1 MDRVSGSK
9 IVVIA
14 SHKQSLLKSL
24 CTRGLLLDQG
34 RIVFDGDISEALAE
48 YRRIYPVSDK
58 AARVRRQKLLKSHE
72 RKLKK
77 KLTAKIKK
85 QLEAELVG
93 STAAQTG
100 KPGGGLEGK
109 ADGELGHCPLSWPG
123 EPFLHL
129 RRSG

>member
-100 KPGGGLEGK
+100 KPVETAK
-109 ADGELGHCPLSWPG
+109 AVKPKPKQASESQKV
-123 EPFLHL
+123 
-129 RRSG
+129 SGQ